1 MRTFWYAG
9 WLLLT
14 GIVLFACQS
23 GDLNVGQSVI
33 NPQELVVQSVDSITI
48 RTSTVLR
55 VDSFP
60 TTTDADIVVGRWT
73 DPQTGRLTAR
83 AFATLDY
90 TANPLLA
97 QTNVRVDS
105 LVLEMNYS
113 FVYGDTTTLFDMSV
127 HRLTRQLSPTRLY
140 YNTSSADYEAEPL
153 LQKTVLPR
161 PLSRGR
167 QIRFRMTD
175 KLMQDLFA
183 NLLGGQISDNISLAR
198 FLPGFAFVNNSAGNT
213 LAGFSASATP
223 SGLRLYYH
231 TVEDAQTSRTV
242 LFPFSS
248 LHFTQMQNDRSGTPL
263 SALQNRADAVSS
275 RLTDNTSFV
284 ALGAQLQTRIEF
296 PYLGQFATPEGF
308 ADVNKA
314 LLVIGPVRR
323 NLLDNAP
330 PPGSPFG
337 SSPAIPLQLF
347 QTNNQNAAIAAV
359 PDGATGALQSQQVSS
374 AAAYYSYDPSAQ
386 IFTDNYTFDLTYY
399 IGQIIKRKIPNEPLL
414 LTVVPPSSSTELLKA
429 YSQRVA
435 LGNQYRTGSD
445 QLQMK
450 LFITSGL

>member
-175 KLMQDLFA
+175 KLTQDLFA

-198 FLPGFAFVNNSAGNT
+198 FLPGFAFVNNSASNT

-248 LHFTQMQNDRSGTPL
+248 LHFTQMQNNRSGTPL
-263 SALQNRADAVSS
+263 SALQNRSDAVSS

-330 PPGSPFG
+330 PPGT
-337 SSPAIPLQLF
+337 LELF
-347 QTNNQNAAIAAV
+347 QTNNQNAAFAGV
-359 PDGATGALQSQQVSS
+359 PDGTTGSLQSQQVTS
-374 AAAYYSYDPSAQ
+374 AAAFYSYDPSAQ

-399 IGQIIKRKIPNEPLL
+399 IGQIIKRKIPNQPLL
-414 LTVVPPSSSTELLKA
+414 LTMSPSVGGLRA
-429 YSQRVA
+429 YVQRVA
-435 LGNQYRTGSD
+435 FGNQQRTGSD